1 MGNCIA
7 GGGDNNYGQVGN
19 GSTKSQRTP
28 VKILNN
34 VKTVTSYQSS
44 SDFSACIVSAIMENG
59 ELYSW
64 GYNKYGQIGNGS
76 TEKQLTPV
84 KILNNVKKVIYHA
97 NQDCVSAITGNGELY
112 NWGYNSSGQIGN
124 GNTENQLTPIR
135 ILPAQTEN
143 NSLIVK
149 AVEKYSTDNETLKK
163 MLFYIQEQNLPYDV
177 KMQLMNDVCMQYGY
191 TDAKEGIEY
200 LNDASSA
207 QVAYNALVN
216 NEQYCC
222 WNFGY
227 YLNNTTK
234 GKIARGLLYTD
245 GLIFNDELGAWLEP
259 GTYIENDYPGI
270 KKYKTLLAKFIE
282 DSATECEIY
291 TRASQVA
298 GTVNDML
305 KLKEI
310 DDDSELEKNI
320 ERLFVAASSKEQE
333 KIINDIFQKDKLT
346 VADGKYITVKSE
358 TWGKA
363 FGLASKTL
371 KLATDGTNDILAFFD
386 VSTRMKLYQEYD
398 LFFEEIIHAEDLPFE
413 LRAAAYFLQDEVKS
427 GYFTPIK
434 NLLLHSLKN
443 ASALQNS
450 IQEVKIE
457 KGELDNLLGEAS
469 LTIEIGAFCVNLLVD
484 MGGLV
489 KNAAYTNGYAYL
501 TAFYANL
508 LEESRAKFN
517 NNKTEANAWDFY
529 YKYNMLYRLRIVG
542 EETYLELNELSPNG
556 IMGWGGYLLKYAFDY
571 DSKKSLVE
579 SNVSFLKEHCKFQLP
594 NAVTVPETYQFAQK
608 AIVSCPVDVKVLDSN
623 GTVIAVI
630 ADGRTSDIS
639 NEYGRFMSVYKP
651 YSKDYAK
658 VIYLKDNGDYTYQII
673 GKNDGV
679 VSLQMFEG
687 GDTVSGFRNVAVN
700 EKTIIKAT
708 TDNTVTTY
716 EIDSNADG
724 KTDRQEELQ
733 HEKDKM
739 NLLSSLSISDTE
751 CNLHINESKQ
761 LSYQYEPLNAVN
773 SQVSWKIEDTSIA
786 SITQNGEVKALYAG
800 TTTAYCISTS
810 VDEKGDNIIASCT
823 IIVKDSTRDRPSE
836 VIPSESPNPPATT
849 AQPSIMPSSTPSV
862 SYGPTITNNPNVT
875 NSPTVTKGPNVTH
888 EPAVTSRP
896 SVTQVP
902 TATLQPMASP
912 VISSTAVPDQTNT
925 LAPDSTIEPTE
936 TPSVTL
942 KPLDNTNPTAAPTSE
957 NNNASVK
964 KLRKGSKVTD
974 KKTKAIYKITRTGK
988 NRTAEYVKSIRK
1000 NPTGISVP
1008 TSVKLNGK
1016 TYKVTSVGKA
1026 AFKNSKK
1033 LKKVKLGKNVKKIGK
1048 QTFYGCTNLTK
1059 VTLGKNIAVI
1069 GVEAFSKCTSLAIIT
1084 IPSKVK
1090 RIGNK
1095 AFYKCK
1101 NLRYI
1106 FVKTKTLTAKTVGN
1120 NAFGKGANK
1129 LRVKTDKSKWKFYAQ
1144 IFMAKGMSKKALFII
1159 NPVKLVI

>member
-1 MGNCIA
+1 
-7 GGGDNNYGQVGN
+7 
-19 GSTKSQRTP
+19 
-28 VKILNN
+28 
-34 VKTVTSYQSS
+34 
-44 SDFSACIVSAIMENG
+44 
-59 ELYSW
+59 
-64 GYNKYGQIGNGS
+64 
-76 TEKQLTPV
+76 
-84 KILNNVKKVIYHA
+84 
-97 NQDCVSAITGNGELY
+97 
-112 NWGYNSSGQIGN
+112 
-124 GNTENQLTPIR
+124 
-135 ILPAQTEN
+135 
-143 NSLIVK
+143 
-149 AVEKYSTDNETLKK
+149 
-163 MLFYIQEQNLPYDV
+163 
-177 KMQLMNDVCMQYGY
+177 
-191 TDAKEGIEY
+191 
-200 LNDASSA
+200 
-207 QVAYNALVN
+207 
-216 NEQYCC
+216 
-222 WNFGY
+222 
-227 YLNNTTK
+227 
-234 GKIARGLLYTD
+234 
-245 GLIFNDELGAWLEP
+245 
-259 GTYIENDYPGI
+259 
-270 KKYKTLLAKFIE
+270 
-282 DSATECEIY
+282 
-291 TRASQVA
+291 
-298 GTVNDML
+298 
-305 KLKEI
+305 
-310 DDDSELEKNI
+310 
-320 ERLFVAASSKEQE
+320 
-333 KIINDIFQKDKLT
+333 
-346 VADGKYITVKSE
+346 
-358 TWGKA
+358 
-363 FGLASKTL
+363 
-371 KLATDGTNDILAFFD
+371 
-386 VSTRMKLYQEYD
+386 MKLYQEYD

-489 KNAAYTNGYAYL
+489 KNAAYANGYAYL

-529 YKYNMLYRLRIVG
+529 YKYNMLYRLRIAG

-687 GDTVSGFRNVAVN
+687 GDTVSGFRNVAVD

-716 EIDSNADG
+716 EIDSNEDG

-733 HEKDKM
+733 QEKDKM

-786 SITQNGEVKALYAG
+786 SITQNGEVKALHAG

-823 IIVKDSTRDRPSE
+823 IIVKDSTGDRPSE
-836 VIPSESPNPPATT
+836 VIPSESPNSPTTT

-862 SYGPTITNNPNVT
+862 SYGPTSTNNPNVT
-875 NSPTVTKGPNVTH
+875 NSPTVTNNPNVTH
-888 EPAVTSRP
+888 KPVVTSRP
-896 SVTQVP
+896 SVTQMP
-902 TATLQPMASP
+902 TATLHPMASP
-912 VISSTAVPDQTNT
+912 VISPTAVPIQTNT

-942 KPLDNTNPTAAPTSE
+942 KPSDNTSPTAAPTSE

-974 KKTKAIYKITRTGK
+974 KKTKAVYKITRTGK

-1000 NPTGISVP
+1000 KTTGISVP
-1008 TSVKLNGK
+1008 TSVKLKGK

-1069 GVEAFSKCTSLAIIT
+1069 GVEAFSKCTSLTIIT
-1084 IPSKVK
+1084 IPPKVK

-1106 FVKTKTLTAKTVGN
+1106 FVKTKKLTAKTVGN